1 MMAEEPDESD
11 DDKPYDATQRRLDE
25 ARREGEVPSSAD
37 LTTAAA
43 YAGLLVAAV
52 AVGPGALSASATG
65 LTTLLDQA
73 DALARTLFDGSG
85 LPMTAGILMEL
96 ASSTAV
102 WFVVPMLLAV
112 AAIVAQRAFVV
123 APPRIMPRLS
133 RISPVATA
141 KQKFGRVGMFEFAKS
156 FAKLLVFGAAL
167 GLFLWDRLPRILATA
182 ASEPAA
188 VVVETLRLSVAFLAI
203 VVAVSLVLGAIDLV
217 WQHADHARRHRMS
230 RKEMTDEM
238 KETEGDPY
246 LRQARRQRGY
256 DIATNRMLAD
266 VPTADVVIVNP
277 QHYAVAL
284 RWDRGSGRAP
294 ICVAT
299 GVDEVARRI
308 RESAVASAVPIHR
321 DPPTARALHAA
332 VLVGE
337 EIRPEH
343 YPPVAAAIRFAE
355 AMRKRARASGR

>member
-1 MMAEEPDESD
+1 MAEGQDDAD
-11 DDKPYDATQRRLDE
+11 DDKPYEATQRRLDE

-37 LTTAAA
+37 LTSAAA
-43 YAGLLVAAV
+43 YAGLLLAAV
-52 AVGPGALSASATG
+52 AAGPDVLSAG
-65 LTTLLDQA
+65 TTRLAVLLDQA
-73 DALARTLFDGSG
+73 DGLSKALFEGSG
-85 LPMTAGILMEL
+85 RPMTAGILVAL
-96 ASSTAV
+96 AAGMAIWFILPMATALV
-102 WFVVPMLLAV
+102 AV
-112 AAIVAQRAFVV
+112 IAQRAFVV
-123 APPRIMPRLS
+123 APARVMPRLS
-133 RISPVATA
+133 RISPIATA
-141 KQKFGRVGMFEFAKS
+141 KQKFGRTGMFEFVKS
-156 FAKLLVFGAAL
+156 FAKLLVFSGVL

-188 VVVETLRLSVAFLAI
+188 VVIETLRLSVGFVAI
-203 VVAVSLVLGAIDLV
+203 VVAVSLALGAIDLV

-284 RWDRGSGRAP
+284 RWDRGGGRAP
-294 ICVAT
+294 VCIAK

-308 RESAVASAVPIHR
+308 RDSAAEAAVPIHR
-321 DPPTARALHAA
+321 DPPTARALHAS
-332 VLVGE
+332 VSIGE

-343 YPPVAAAIRFAE
+343 YRPVAAAIRFAE
-355 AMRKRARASGR
+355 AMRKRARTRG

>member
-1 MMAEEPDESD
+1 
-11 DDKPYDATQRRLDE
+11 
-25 ARREGEVPSSAD
+25 
-37 LTTAAA
+37 
-43 YAGLLVAAV
+43 
-52 AVGPGALSASATG
+52 
-65 LTTLLDQA
+65 
-73 DALARTLFDGSG
+73 
-85 LPMTAGILMEL
+85 
-96 ASSTAV
+96 
-102 WFVVPMLLAV
+102 MLLAV

-332 VLVGE
+332 VSVGE

-343 YPPVAAAIRFAE
+343 YRPVAAAIRFAE